1 MNKVVEKAREYVGTP
16 FHHQGRQKGV
26 GIDCIGLIVC
36 VAKELGIKSR
46 TDPNA
51 QDVVDYGRVPDGK
64 LLFWHLN
71 EHLLPVEQAAMQPGD
86 IVCVAFDKHPQ
97 HVGIVGDYRHGGLS
111 IIHAASKHG
120 EVVETRLMFT
130 AAMRFVAAFRFK
142 E

>member
-1 MNKVVEKAREYVGTP
+1 VGLDCV
-16 FHHQGRQKGV
+16 GV
-26 GIDCIGLIVC
+26 LIC
-36 VAKELGIKSR
+36 VAKEMGLVAA
-46 TDPNA
+46 DF
-51 QDVVDYGRVPDGK
+51 DVTGYHRQPDGVV
-64 LLFWHLN
+64 LMHHLS
-71 EHLLPVEQAAMQPGD
+71 EHLERVEQAAMQPGD

>member
-1 MNKVVEKAREYVGTP
+1 MTPHAIARTYLGTP
-16 FHHQGRQKGV
+16 FHHQGRLPGV
-26 GIDCIGLIVC
+26 GLDCVGVLIC
-36 VAKELGIKSR
+36 VAKELR
-46 TDPNA
+46 LVAADF
-51 QDVVDYGRVPDGK
+51 DVTGYQRQPDGVV
-64 LLFWHLN
+64 LMRHLS
-71 EHLLPVEQAAMQPGD
+71 EHLLPVEQTAMQPGD

-120 EVVETRLMFT
+120 AVVETRLMFT